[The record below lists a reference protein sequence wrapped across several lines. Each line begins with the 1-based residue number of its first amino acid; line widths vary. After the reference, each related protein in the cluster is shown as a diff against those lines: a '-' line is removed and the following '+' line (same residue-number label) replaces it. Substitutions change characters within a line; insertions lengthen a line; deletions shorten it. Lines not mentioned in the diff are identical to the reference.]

1 MFVRPAERRAW
12 RASLFAVL
20 LFVPHA
26 ALAQPRPWQPTPQ
39 FELRA
44 SDAALTAEI
53 DQATAWC
60 EARGPG
66 MALALIRN
74 GQPIVT
80 RYAGVEDVARGTP
93 IGPESRFYIA
103 SLAKTM
109 TATAVLMLRERGA
122 LRLEDSLS
130 RWIPGMPACA
140 GGVRLIHLLQHTS
153 GLPDYLDV
161 AGDSARI
168 HDNAGVLAFVRDLD
182 SLAFA
187 PGERYAYSNTGYVL
201 LAEVV
206 GLASRRDYASF
217 VEDSILRP
225 LGMNGTRLVRRGMV
239 PIEHRAT
246 GYRRD
251 GARFVIDDVRDRWT
265 LGSGGV
271 YSTLPDI
278 VLWYRAVMESRLLKP
293 SSTALLF
300 DTPVT
305 LSGRRSYLGM
315 GWSDESPGP
324 RTPEVAGLRAYGS
337 FGILAGFQSS
347 ILFYPDHGLAWIA
360 LSNAAEGALPP
371 QGMVG
376 RLFHRVP
383 QGNP

>member
-1 MFVRPAERRAW
+1 MSMRPAERRASLVCMV
-12 RASLFAVL
+12 ASVL
-20 LFVPHA
+20 VVPLA
-26 ALAQPRPWQPTPQ
+26 ALAQPRPWQPLPR

-44 SDAALTAEI
+44 SDTALTAEI
-53 DQATAWC
+53 QQATTWC
-60 EARGPG
+60 RPGGPG
-66 MALALIRN
+66 VALALVRN
-74 GQPIVT
+74 GQPLLT

-93 IGPESRFYIA
+93 IGRETRFYIA

-130 RWIPGMPACA
+130 RWIPGIPVCA
-140 GGVRLIHLLQHTS
+140 RGVRLIHLLQHTS
-153 GLPDYLDV
+153 GIPDYLD
-161 AGDSARI
+161 ALGEPARRL
-168 HDNAGVLAFVRDLD
+168 DNAGVITFVRGLD

-206 GLASRRDYASF
+206 ARASRRDFAAF

-225 LGMNGTRLVRRGMV
+225 LGMSGTRLVRRGMV
-239 PIEHRAT
+239 AVEHRAT
-246 GYRRD
+246 GYRREGD
-251 GARFVIDDVRDRWT
+251 RFVADDVRDHWS

-278 VLWYRAVMESRLLKP
+278 VLWYQAVMESRLLEP

-300 DTPVT
+300 ETPVT

-324 RTPEVAGLRAYGS
+324 RTPDVAGLRAFGS
-337 FGILAGFQSS
+337 IGILAGFQSC

-371 QGMVG
+371 SGMLG
-376 RLFHRVP
+376 RLFRRLP
-383 QGNP
+383 